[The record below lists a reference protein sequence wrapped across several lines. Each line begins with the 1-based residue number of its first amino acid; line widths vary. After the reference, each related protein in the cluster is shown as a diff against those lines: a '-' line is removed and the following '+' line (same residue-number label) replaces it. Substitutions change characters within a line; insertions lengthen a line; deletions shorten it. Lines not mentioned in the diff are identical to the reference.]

1 MNKAQM
7 LVDIARP
14 LGDLVEFGE
23 ARRDRFRLFRFR
35 IDRGTR
41 ERVIAGR

>member
-7 LVDIARP
+7 FVDIACP
-14 LGDLVEFGE
+14 FGNLVEFGE
-23 ARRDRFRLFRFR
+23 ARRDRFRLFRLR